1 MTSKSGPG
9 NHNNVKRLKGIRA
22 YVKEVGSVGSTSALM
37 GILAMVVGLVLIVT
51 VSEAKTFGLAI
62 LILGAVVVSLAGI
75 AARLKSKLL

>member
-37 GILAMVVGLVLIVT
+37 GILAMVVPVRTKIQH
-51 VSEAKTFGLAI
+51 I
-62 LILGAVVVSLAGI
+62 LMNLMGI
-75 AARLKSKLL
+75 IQSP